1 MDLVSSSHDLT
12 KKVRVE
18 RGMRRKRGR
27 GGRGGRRGKAKE
39 IHGEESAESES
50 EKERREDRCKEL
62 LVELDDSSFCRLSKG
77 VTT

>member
-27 GGRGGRRGKAKE
+27 GGRGRRRGKAKE
-39 IHGEESAESES
+39 IHGEESAESE
-50 EKERREDRCKEL
+50 KGRIEDRCKEL
-62 LVELDDSSFCRLSKG
+62 LVELDEHSSFCRLSKG